1 MAPPEAPTEEAVMLL
16 VLRRA
21 RGVLVMALLWA
32 AAWAVIG
39 SGYGFWHRARFPVA
53 AVIRDG
59 VHLPV
64 PTAASTALWWAGETA
79 LWGLACGAAFA
90 LLLATAER
98 RCGGAATLPVGRAA
112 LWGALAALVGFGSV
126 GAFALLPATAAAG
139 VAALIGAVLAGGVA
153 TLARRAPA
161 ERLAAGAH
169 VGATRL
175 PHG

>member
-1 MAPPEAPTEEAVMLL
+1 MQL
-16 VLRRA
+16 VLRRT

-39 SGYGFWHRARFPVA
+39 AGYELWHRARFPIV

-64 PTAASTALWWAGETA
+64 PTAAASALWWAGEAA

-90 LLLATAER
+90 FLLATGER
-98 RCGGAATLPVGRAA
+98 GCGGGATLSVRRAA

-126 GAFALLPATAAAG
+126 GAFAVLPGGAAAAG
-139 VAALIGAVLAGGVA
+139 TVALIGAVLAAGVA
-153 TLARRAPA
+153 ALARRAPA
-161 ERLAAGAH
+161 ERLAAGTH
-169 VGATRL
+169 FGGTRL